1 MIWRIL
7 YIALVAVVLEVEA
20 VAVSGYENDSDSD
33 FVQIDFHLRRR
44 RHFLQQYSC
53 FPPRTKGGL
62 LSHKQGGFI
71 HQFDVLA

>member
-33 FVQIDFHLRRR
+33 FVQIDFHLRRNR
-44 RHFLQQYSC
+44 YFLQQYSC
-53 FPPRTKGGL
+53 FPPR
-62 LSHKQGGFI
+62 KQ
-71 HQFDVLA
+71 